1 MNRTFK
7 AVFRKEDILNLKQR
21 VSKIEEKQSQILIE
35 LSEIKGLLEN
45 NNNILIDYM
54 GTYKDKKMRNLRNT
68 MMNGHFNTKQVDSL
82 STIVSMF
89 REVLEDKENVEK
101 ELESLKEK

>member
-1 MNRTFK
+1 M
-7 AVFRKEDILNLKQR
+7 LNLKQR
-21 VSKIEEKQSQILIE
+21 VSEIEEKQSKILIE

-68 MMNGHFNTKQVDSL
+68 MMNGHFNTIQVDSL
-82 STIVSMF
+82 SAIVSIF

-101 ELESLKEK
+101 ELELLKEMQIER

>member
-1 MNRTFK
+1 M
-7 AVFRKEDILNLKQR
+7 NLKQR
-21 VSKIEEKQSQILIE
+21 VSEIEEKQSKILIE
-35 LSEIKGLLEN
+35 LSEIKGLIEN

-68 MMNGHFNTKQVDSL
+68 MMNGHFNTMQVDSL
-82 STIVSMF
+82 SAIVSIF

-101 ELESLKEK
+101 ELELLKEMQIER